1 MAKVIFNY
9 KGLDTMIHC
18 GIKEKIKNIF
28 QKFIINNSLEKTEI
42 NFSYNEN
49 NINEELTFEQIANTK
64 DKKRKT
70 MNILVKNVIEDNINN
85 IIENNEIVNS
95 HQNIKDINKNA
106 SDKEILN
113 NIPSNSKDIEIKI
126 SNETVGESFSGENIE
141 KTISNKDKVVED
153 IVSDKDIEI
162 KTSDN
167 NNEINISNKNNENN
181 NNNTLDKIENIGNST
196 FYKGI
201 KIIPNKNNNNP
212 NLKYKLDIINTN
224 DTYGVNDIFEVF
236 ISLKD
241 KKQYIVSPNINYN
254 LDILNLLDNK
264 IILSLEG
271 HENRITTVRYFI
283 NNKDNKEYLISA
295 DKNKI
300 VIIWDITNNYD
311 IKFKIETGYKKYIY
325 SCLLLFPNKENNIKD
340 EVDDGYIITSTD
352 SINDDNSCS
361 ATKIY
366 SFNNGT
372 LVRYIH
378 NSNTYKVWY
387 LLYWY
392 NKNDNKYYIIELV
405 NKKIVINDLLENEVY
420 CELIQ
425 EPEHHHYSGFIYNRD
440 DIDYLCSSSQ
450 NGLINIWDL
459 YNKKI
464 FKIIN
469 TNKCQLFHIIEWD
482 NKYVIVVDSCNISF
496 KIIDMQI
503 YKVISEIKGQHNE
516 NAISV
521 KKICHPIYGNSLLS
535 VAIDK
540 TIKLWIK

>member
-9 KGLDTMIHC
+9 KGLDTIIHC
-18 GIKEKIKNIF
+18 GFKEKIKNILQNF
-28 QKFIINNSLEKTEI
+28 FIKNSLEKTEI
-42 NFSYNEN
+42 NFLYNEN

-70 MNILVKNVIEDNINN
+70 INILVKDVIENN
-85 IIENNEIVNS
+85 IIENNKIVNS
-95 HQNIKDINKNA
+95 HQNIKDINKNDL
-106 SDKEILN
+106 DKEICS
-113 NIPSNSKDIEIKI
+113 NIPNNSKDIEIKI
-126 SNETVGESFSGENIE
+126 SNESVGESFSEENIE
-141 KTISNKDKVVED
+141 KSFSNKAKDVKN
-153 IVSDKDIEI
+153 IISDKDIEL
-162 KTSDN
+162 KNSDK
-167 NNEINISNKNNENN
+167 NNEINISDKNNENN
-181 NNNTLDKIENIGNST
+181 NNTPDIIKNNEESI

-201 KIIPNKNNNNP
+201 KIIPNKHNNNP

-224 DTYGVNDIFEVF
+224 DTYGLNDIFEVF

-241 KKQYIVSPNINYN
+241 QKQYIVSPNINYN
-254 LDILNLLDNK
+254 LDIFNLLDNK
-264 IILSLEG
+264 KILSLEG
-271 HENRITTVRYFI
+271 HKNRISTVRYFI
-283 NNKDNKEYLISA
+283 NNKDNIEYLISA

-311 IKFKIETGYKKYIY
+311 IKYKIETGYEKNIY

-340 EVDDGYIITSTD
+340 EVDDGYIITSTN

-378 NSNTYKVWY
+378 NSNNYKVWY

-392 NKNDNKYYIIELV
+392 NKNENKYYIIEFA
-405 NKKIVINDLLENEVY
+405 NKKIIINDLLENEVY

-425 EPEHHHYSGFIYNRD
+425 EPEHNHYSGFIYNRD

-450 NGLINIWDL
+450 NGFINIWDL
-459 YNKKI
+459 YNKNI

-482 NKYVIVVDSCNISF
+482 NKYIIVVDSCNISF

-503 YKVISEIKGQHNE
+503 YKVISEIKGQHIE
-516 NAISV
+516 YAISV
-521 KKICHPIYGNSLLS
+521 KKIYHPIYGNSLLS